1 MNCFYC
7 CTSIEVS
14 VEKSV
19 EPGIVTLVGEDL
31 SDIIEPDLET
41 ITNTEVNESLI
52 VRENLTKSMV
62 NEIQTNIPFVNEV
75 VAPLKINIQ
84 LIK

>member
-7 CTSIEVS
+7 CTSIEES